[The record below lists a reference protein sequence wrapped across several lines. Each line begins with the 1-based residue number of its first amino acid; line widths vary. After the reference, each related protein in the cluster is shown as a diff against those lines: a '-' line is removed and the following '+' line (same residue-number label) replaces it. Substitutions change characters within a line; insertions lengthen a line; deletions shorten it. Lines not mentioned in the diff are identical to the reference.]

1 VTPYDLL
8 RAELS
13 RDSARPLVTFYDDAT
28 GERVELSVA
37 TYANW
42 VAKTANLLQD
52 ELAVEPSERV
62 GLALPAH
69 WQATV
74 VAMATWAVGA
84 IVTPIP
90 DGAAVPSRLA
100 AVFASADRLTAA
112 ADATPRALVGLSLL
126 PLGGRLQQE
135 RDGVLDFATE
145 VPPQADRFAAY
156 APPGDDDAAWD
167 GDPPLTQ
174 GELVDRARSAGLAAG
189 SRVLTTRPLTSL
201 DGVVTGLLGPLAAG
215 GSVVLCRNL
224 DPAQLDARLAAERV
238 TVQFH

>member
-1 VTPYDLL
+1 MVTY
-8 RAELS
+8 
-13 RDSARPLVTFYDDAT
+13 YDDAT

-52 ELAVEPSERV
+52 ELAVEPGERV

-69 WQATV
+69 WQAAV

-84 IVTPIP
+84 LVAPIP
-90 DGAAVPSRLA
+90 DDAPVPPRLD
-100 AVFASADRLTAA
+100 AVFASADRLTAV
-112 ADATPRALVGLSLL
+112 ADATPRALIGLSLL
-126 PLGGRLQQE
+126 PFGGRPQQQ
-135 RDGVLDFATE
+135 RAGVLDFATE
-145 VPPQADRFAAY
+145 VPPQADRFAPY
-156 APPGDDDAAWD
+156 APPGDDDDAWD

-174 GELVDRARSAGLAAG
+174 GDLVERARSAGLADG

-201 DGVVTGLLGPLAAG
+201 DGVVTGLLAPLTAG

-224 DPAQLDARLAAERV
+224 DRAQLDARLAAERV
-238 TVQFH
+238 TVQFD